1 MLSWHDVYVHDKHFR
16 HLLCSGS
23 QCSYFGYNRSLH
35 NVLFLLPLLCSVL
48 AKILDVFGSFACQRL
63 CTMRCFLLPCYVHS
77 CCKDLNVDVLH
88 VTAVICVY
96 NAFFCFRPSSGLSN
110 VLNAHGGRKKL
121 QTANCG
127 ASHHHEPAPFVTW
140 HDARLV
146 TFCNFDPGQTCR

>member
-1 MLSWHDVYVHDKHFR
+1 MPALVHNALFPLAMLCAQ
-16 HLLCSGS
+16 LLQRS
-23 QCSYFGYNRSLH
+23 QYGC
-35 NVLFLLPLLCSVL
+35 
-48 AKILDVFGSFACQRL
+48 FACDRRRL
-63 CTMRCFLLPCYVHS
+63 CLQC
-77 CCKDLNVDVLH
+77 
-88 VTAVICVY
+88 I
-96 NAFFCFRPSSGLSN
+96 FCFRPSSGLSN